1 MKESTLNI
9 ISVPNKERSIKN
21 KDQNLVQKKKRYRRH
36 SDQYKLQSQEDTCKY
51 CQTIEWCTQL
61 QHESKMLGTNE
72 VPKLDLEVKNK
83 KNQHRSTQ
91 TWQSS
96 ITQLGGLSKNNQRWR
111 SGSWRRVMAE
121 VCKSYTRNQKSR
133 NPRSFMLQTSRIMNK
148 NWKLA
153 RESRSANK
161 TRSWV

>member
-1 MKESTLNI
+1 M

-21 KDQNLVQKKKRYRRH
+21 EDQNLVQKNKRYRRH

-148 NWKLA
+148 NLKLA